1 MKWYIHNVHRLDP
14 FVMMIIGVVMLLIG
28 LMVLAYT
35 VGSTESNFEK
45 ACLQK
50 GGVPLIARS
59 ETKICLKSDFVI
71 RVD

>member
-1 MKWYIHNVHRLDP
+1 MNWFIRLDP
-14 FVMMIIGVVMLLIG
+14 LVMMVIGVVMLLLGVTI
-28 LMVLAYT
+28 LAYT
-35 VGSTESNFEK
+35 VGSTESDFEK